1 VQERRAS
8 ELAAAV
14 GGNAKPASHT
24 QASIKPKA
32 KKTQQ
37 ANNNNNNN
45 NNVIVTMNKDKTP
58 IKCAVTAAWG

>member
-37 ANNNNNNN
+37 ANNNN
-45 NNVIVTMNKDKTP
+45 VIVTMNKDKTP